1 MYLLVYSWF
10 HILWNISYFYILK
23 MFLILVGENFYLTLF
38 LHWKVHLL
46 HLCLYGQLH
55 LLIFLNVLN
64 QPCISRTS
72 PICSWCIMLF
82 DIFLDLIVYILLWL
96 STVPSS
102 SNFLLNSKC
111 SACKSREVSL
121 DQSSIQAHQALFP
134 IMSHDSSALTQLL
147 SYSGSWGESYY
158 NLLFS
163 TLPKSCWVHPSPPI
177 FPTSL
182 ELLITLLLFSR

>member
-1 MYLLVYSWF
+1 MKYFIFLHTKNVSNSSWWEF
-10 HILWNISYFYILK
+10 F
-23 MFLILVGENFYLTLF
+23 LTLF

-64 QPCISRTS
+64 QPFVSRTS

-82 DIFLDLIVYILLWL
+82 DIFLDLIVCILL

-134 IMSHDSSALTQLL
+134 IMSPDSSALTQLL
-147 SYSGSWGESYY
+147 SYSGSWRESYY

-163 TLPKSCWVHPSPPI
+163 TLPKSSWVHPSPPI

-182 ELLITLLLFSR
+182 ELLITHLLFSR